1 VILKKGHGMI
11 NTGMQFYL
19 EVEILL
25 FNPLFNL
32 FSCLYKKFSAKG
44 AEYQEN
50 AVNLFEYFTS
60 ACYSGYGDDNQS
72 FYSVYGYVNQL
83 QMCKL
88 YSSNQY

>member
-1 VILKKGHGMI
+1 MT

-25 FNPLFNL
+25 SNALYEFL
-32 FSCLYKKFSAKG
+32 FSDLLHCLAKG

-60 ACYSGYGDDNQS
+60 ACYSGYGDDKQS
-72 FYSVYGYVNQL
+72 FYSVYRYVNYL
-83 QMCKL
+83 QDWKL
-88 YSSNQY
+88 CYQY